1 MKPPPSDGNLNVMGD
16 TMTVLQKSVFWP
28 LVLPVPTVMVIILVG
43 SMVFIPR
50 WVETNARDNAVRAG
64 EQTVQQFK
72 TLRGYYTKSV
82 IKKTIA
88 NGKPLKPSYNHK
100 TMKDGIPL
108 PATFIHDMSE
118 LLKEEETSIA
128 LYSGY
133 PFPNRSE
140 RQLDEF
146 QAAAWTY
153 LVENPEKTFSR
164 QEVRDGNPVVRV
176 AVADVMVADACV
188 NCHNTIAGSPKTDWK
203 LVDVRGV
210 PEVSSDIGVTVAA
223 GSKLSTTIVLA
234 IIVAGAVLIALVVYG
249 ARRVT
254 RPLDDMNQVMNRLAD
269 GDTAIEIPSMGRS
282 DEIGRMAQSVQVFK
296 TNAAEVARMQSE
308 ERDREARMMQER
320 RQARSQLADEFEG
333 AVLNVVENV
342 ASATV
347 QMRDSSELMVNA
359 AGQTSDQTS
368 LASTNT
374 ESAVGNIETVASAAT
389 ELSASVDEIAR
400 QVKHSTGVADQAV
413 NQASQTNNTVQGLS
427 EAVQRIGEVV
437 NLITDIA
444 EQTNL
449 LALNATI
456 EAARAGDAG
465 KGFAVVAAE
474 VKSLA
479 TQTASATEEIRTHI
493 ESVQAATGDAVGAI
507 DGIGATI
514 GEINEIS
521 ANVASAVEE
530 QRAATQEIAQ
540 SIEQAV
546 TGAQGVLGNISEVSA
561 TAEETGR
568 AAREVLT
575 ASSELSENSGKLR
588 TEVTNFIAQ
597 IRDSGQTTGT
607 G

>member
-1 MKPPPSDGNLNVMGD
+1 M
-16 TMTVLQKSVFWP
+16 FWP
-28 LVLPVPTVMVIILVG
+28 LVLPVPTVLLVILIGAVVL
-43 SMVFIPR
+43 IPR
-50 WVETNARDNAVRAG
+50 SVETNARDNAVRAG
-64 EQTVQQFK
+64 KKTVQQFK
-72 TLRGYYTKSV
+72 TLRGYYTRSV
-82 IKKTIA
+82 IKKTVA

-100 TMKDGIPL
+100 TMEDGIPL

-118 LLKEEETSIA
+118 LLKEEATSIS

-133 PFPNRSE
+133 PFPNRAE

-146 QAAAWTY
+146 QAAAWNY
-153 LVENPEKTFSR
+153 LIKNPEKTFSR
-164 QEVRDGNPVVRV
+164 QESRDGKPVVRV
-176 AVADVMVADACV
+176 AVADRMVADACV
-188 NCHNTIAGSPKTDWK
+188 NCHNTIAGSPKVDWK
-203 LVDVRGV
+203 LGDVRGV
-210 PEVSSDIGVTVAA
+210 LEVSSDIGATITA
-223 GSKLSTTIVLA
+223 GNKLSTTIILA
-234 IIVAGAVLIALVVYG
+234 IIVSGAVLITLVVIG

-254 RPLDDMNQVMNRLAD
+254 QPLIRMSDTMDELAD
-269 GDTAIEIPSMGRS
+269 GDTSVEVPSVNRV
-282 DEIGRMAQSVQVFK
+282 DEIGRMANSVQIFK
-296 TNAAEVARMQSE
+296 TNAIEAAKMRDEEQQRERQSM
-308 ERDREARMMQER
+308 DER
-320 RQARSQLADEFEG
+320 RQSRNRLADDFEG
-333 AVLNVVENV
+333 SVMRVVESV
-342 ASATV
+342 ASSTT
-347 QMRDSSELMVNA
+347 QMRGASELMVNA
-359 AGQTSDQTS
+359 AGQTSDQTT
-368 LASTNT
+368 LASSNT
-374 ESAVGNIETVASAAT
+374 EDAVGNIETVASAAT

-413 NQASQTNNTVQGLS
+413 QEASRTNNTVQGLS

-456 EAARAGDAG
+456 EAARVGGAG

-493 ESVQAATGDAVGAI
+493 ESVQEATGDAVGAI
-507 DGIGATI
+507 DGIGGTI

-530 QRAATQEIAQ
+530 QRAATQEIAR

-546 TGAQGVLGNISEVSA
+546 AGAQGVLGNISEVSA

-575 ASSELSENSGKLR
+575 ASSELSEHSGTLR
-588 TEVTNFIAQ
+588 EEVTSFIAQ
-597 IRDSGQTTGT
+597 IRHSGGAS
-607 G
+607 